1 MADLLAREKYLLKTR
16 NYSLK
21 PTVTQSVSVLK
32 PLIFC
37 NICMEEY
44 EPHQAY
50 KIVHCECVY
59 CLECT
64 FEYLRYQIINGAYK
78 ITCPDAKCSRKG
90 CFSLN
95 EIVDF
100 VGKDLFEK
108 HMKFRLDTE
117 VAQDSKKAWCP
128 KPDCNTVCL
137 TYGAFFYCPQCQEN
151 FCKVCLNIWH
161 GPLTCEEYGKN
172 FFKATQ
178 ALARS
183 LLRISFC
190 RCCLS

>member
-1 MADLLAREKYLLKTR
+1 MGNVNKKMADLLAREKYLLKTR

-21 PTVTQSVSVLK
+21 P
-32 PLIFC
+32 LIFC

-44 EPHQAY
+44 ESHQAY

-64 FEYLRYQIINGAYK
+64 FEYLRYQIINGAHK

-100 VGKDLFEK
+100 VGKDL
-108 HMKFRLDTE
+108 
-117 VAQDSKKAWCP
+117 
-128 KPDCNTVCL
+128 
-137 TYGAFFYCPQCQEN
+137 
-151 FCKVCLNIWH
+151 
-161 GPLTCEEYGKN
+161 
-172 FFKATQ
+172 
-178 ALARS
+178 
-183 LLRISFC
+183 
-190 RCCLS
+190 

>member
-21 PTVTQSVSVLK
+21 PTATQSVYVLK

-78 ITCPDAKCSRKG
+78 ITCPDAKCTRKG

-95 EIVDF
+95 EIVIIVTANF
-100 VGKDLFEK
+100 LSYGRKSVFLCSWKI
-108 HMKFRLDTE
+108 
-117 VAQDSKKAWCP
+117 CP
-128 KPDCNTVCL
+128 LSFSHFPHFSCYLLLILQKTLV
-137 TYGAFFYCPQCQEN
+137 TYR
-151 FCKVCLNIWH
+151 VMHI
-161 GPLTCEEYGKN
+161 
-172 FFKATQ
+172 
-178 ALARS
+178 
-183 LLRISFC
+183 
-190 RCCLS
+190 